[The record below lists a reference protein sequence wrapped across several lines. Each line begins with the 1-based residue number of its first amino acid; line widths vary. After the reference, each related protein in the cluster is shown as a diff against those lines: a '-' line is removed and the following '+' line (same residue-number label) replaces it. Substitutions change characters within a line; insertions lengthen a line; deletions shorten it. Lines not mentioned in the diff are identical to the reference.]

1 MQRLLLPDAE
11 RSFPKGSTLHGSAC
25 GDWATA
31 VKWWM
36 KWGIFTDRFGS
47 LNECCFLFT
56 CFPPIGNI
64 QTAPKK
70 VLGPSRYSL
79 NIPNSP
85 RWGRAITI
93 TFLAVI
99 QITAKLCQL
108 KKVTAQPA
116 SDMANLPVKTLGGG
130 GGGAERSLHYM
141 CSYNIGTDLN
151 FRLHRMW
158 GISACA
164 LARTQF
170 EGNATCQFNGL
181 CAPVMRLAGK
191 VVCMCLY
198 LCTTQNWTPFF
209 SFFFLLFFS
218 FFSFLKREG

>member
-108 KKVTAQPA
+108 KNNLLVTW
-116 SDMANLPVKTLGGG
+116 LICLLKHCGGG
-130 GGGAERSLHYM
+130 GGGVQK
-141 CSYNIGTDLN
+141 G
-151 FRLHRMW
+151 
-158 GISACA
+158 ACI
-164 LARTQF
+164 
-170 EGNATCQFNGL
+170 TC
-181 CAPVMRLAGK
+181 AV
-191 VVCMCLY
+191 
-198 LCTTQNWTPFF
+198 TT
-209 SFFFLLFFS
+209 LELI
-218 FFSFLKREG
+218 